1 MSNVIVDK
9 YKLDILANAI
19 ADKSGEPLTM
29 TLDEMVEAVDGID
42 TGGITPTGNI
52 DITAAGV
59 TDVTNYATATVP
71 NADVYVSTQSGFYT
85 DNGTRKWQIKGTA
98 DVTDDGFGTPGY
110 IAVNT
115 HFESAYRTFNA
126 VPSGTTITPSTS
138 SQTIGG
144 ANYMMQGAVTVS
156 AMPSGTAGTPT
167 ATKGTVSN
175 HSVSVTPS
183 VTNTTGYITGSTK
196 TGTAVTVT
204 ASELASG
211 NKEITQNGT
220 NIDVVGFSTV
230 SVSVSGGGGSVTQ
243 DANGYIVLP
252 STGGGGGG
260 GSAQTATGTFSG
272 NGTINASI
280 SCSFAPDLILVHGD
294 LSGTAS
300 LRGVVHFLIIK
311 DTESLQ
317 VVDGSNSAYSPSL
330 YNEVYGISGYGGTAY
345 PYATYSNG
353 SLTLTMVQDT
363 SSTRWT
369 SGVTYNYTLVKWT

>member
-1 MSNVIVDK
+1 M
-9 YKLDILANAI
+9 AI
-19 ADKSGEPLTM
+19 AKIILNGATQIDLTSDTVDASKTLYGETGHKN
-29 TLDEMVEAVDGID
+29 DG
-42 TGGITPTGNI
+42 TSFTGNI
-52 DITAAGV
+52 
-59 TDVTNYATATVP
+59 
-71 NADVYVSTQSGFYT
+71 
-85 DNGTRKWQIKGTA
+85 GTGT
-98 DVTDDGFGTPGY
+98 
-110 IAVNT
+110 
-115 HFESAYRTFNA
+115 E
-126 VPSGTTITPSTS
+126 
-138 SQTIGG
+138 
-144 ANYMMQGAVTVS
+144 
-156 AMPSGTAGTPT
+156 GTPT

-175 HSVSVTPS
+175 HQVSVTPS

-211 NKEITQNGT
+211 NKEINQNGT

-230 SVSVSGGGGSVTQ
+230 SVAVPSSGGSVTQ
-243 DANGYIVLP
+243 DANGYIILP

-260 GSAQTATGTFSG
+260 GSAQTATGTFTG
-272 NGTINASI
+272 NGTTTATI

-330 YNEVYGISGYGGTAY
+330 YNEVYGISGYGGTSY

-353 SLTLTMVQDT
+353 TLTLTMVQDT

-369 SGVTYNYTLVKWT
+369 SGVTYNYTLVKWTS